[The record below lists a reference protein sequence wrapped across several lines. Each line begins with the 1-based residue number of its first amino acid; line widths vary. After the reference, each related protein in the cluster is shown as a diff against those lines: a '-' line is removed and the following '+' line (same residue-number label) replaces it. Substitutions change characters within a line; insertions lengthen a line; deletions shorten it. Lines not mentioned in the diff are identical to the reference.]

1 MDHVDRHELTDLVA
15 RLGRLLD
22 EKRFGE
28 VRTVF
33 TEDASVATA
42 SGAVQGIDALV
53 EKARRIRP
61 PGVFTQS
68 FITNPLIDVDGDT
81 ATITANLLAV
91 FVGRPEGRGRLF
103 AERYHLTAARTPQG
117 WRISRVEGVPLW
129 EATLPEVTPFHPDVV
144 PHPDVAPQA
153 DMDTTADRSRSK
165 R

>member
-15 RLGRLLD
+15 RLGRCLD
-22 EKRFGE
+22 EKRFRE

-33 TEDASVATA
+33 TDDASVSTA

-53 EKARRIRP
+53 EKARRVRP
-61 PGVFTQS
+61 AGVFTQS

-91 FVGRPEGRGRLF
+91 FVGQPEGGGRF
-103 AERYHLTAARTPQG
+103 FGERYHLTAARTPRG

-129 EATLPEVTPFHPDVV
+129 EAPLPEITPFHPD
-144 PHPDVAPQA
+144 AAQA
-153 DMDTTADRSRSK
+153 ATGTTAPGLSE
-165 R
+165 